1 MVRAAIYARV
11 STEDQAKEGFS
22 LQAQKERLEAFCES
36 QGWEIAGY
44 YIDDGYSGRNT
55 KRPAYNRMMEE
66 RDKWDIIVVMKMDRI
81 HRNSKNFMIMM
92 ENLERWGKKF
102 ASMQESLD
110 TSNAI
115 GRFVVDII
123 QRIAQLE
130 SEQIGERT
138 YMGMRQKAESG
149 NGILGFEPPFGYR
162 LENETLK
169 PEPHEAETVKQIFQW
184 YLSGFAMEKI
194 AMTLNEQREKTRK
207 GNPWTIWSVSRILHN
222 PVYAGFLKWDDLLI
236 RGEHEPLVDPED
248 FNKVQRMIASR
259 IKNPRHRKYL
269 YIDINMKE
277 AVTCIQM
284 ESI

>member
-1 MVRAAIYARV
+1 
-11 STEDQAKEGFS
+11 
-22 LQAQKERLEAFCES
+22 
-36 QGWEIAGY
+36 
-44 YIDDGYSGRNT
+44 
-55 KRPAYNRMMEE
+55 MMEE

-149 NGILGFEPPFGYR
+149 KGILGFDPPFGYK
-162 LENETLK
+162 LESGSLMPDPNE
-169 PEPHEAETVKQIFQW
+169 ADIVKRIFRW
-184 YLSGFAMEKI
+184 YLDGFTMESI
-194 AMTLNEQREKTRK
+194 ATRLNEQGERTRR
-207 GNPWTIWSVSRILHN
+207 GNPWTKWSVSHILHN
-222 PVYAGFLKWDDLLI
+222 PIYAGFMKWDDLLI
-236 RGEHEPLVDPED
+236 RGDHEPLVDPED
-248 FNKVQRMIASR
+248 FNEVQRMIASR

-269 YIDINMKE
+269 RIDRNMKQ